1 MTRPNPN
8 ARRRIDEAR
17 LRELHNRG
25 ASDGQ
30 IAAATGVTRNGVQ
43 AARERL
49 GLAANYRVGE
59 KPRAMT
65 ETA

>member
-8 ARRRIDEAR
+8 ARPRVNEAR
-17 LRELHNRG
+17 LRELHGRG
-25 ASDGQ
+25 ASDAQ

-43 AARERL
+43 MARKRL

-59 KPRAMT
+59 RPRVLEMT
-65 ETA
+65 